1 MGDSTSPVKQYF
13 EFADGYR
20 GYNNGCGCNND
31 ILFLLF
37 FLVFMNNGMWGRNWN
52 NGNGCSADVAAVV
65 AETNGTYAAERFNN
79 LSTTLGQ
86 LKDNQFAGF
95 SGVQNA
101 MCQGFGGI
109 NTNLSQGFA
118 SVNNSLS
125 QGFGG
130 LNTNLQNGFYGLNNS
145 IQNSKYE
152 IGSKIDACCCATQT
166 GIANL
171 QAAYDRGVCA
181 IINAG
186 NANTQAIKDMLG
198 AHWSAN
204 DKERICALESQL
216 SEQKILA
223 AIAAKSTTTT
233 TTTTGA

>member
-1 MGDSTSPVKQYF
+1 MGDSTAPVKQYF
-13 EFADGYR
+13 EFPDMAR
-20 GYNNGCGCNND
+20 GYNNGCNND

-37 FLVFMNNGMWGRNWN
+37 FLVFMNNGMWGRGWN
-52 NGNGCSADVAAVV
+52 NNGCGNGCAADVAAVV
-65 AETNGTYAAERFNN
+65 SETNGAYAAERFNN

-109 NTNLSQGFA
+109 NANLSQGFA

-125 QGFGG
+125 Q
-130 LNTNLQNGFYGLNNS
+130 GFYGLNNS

-171 QAAYDRGVCA
+171 QSAYDRGVCA

-198 AHWSAN
+198 AHWASM

-223 AIAAKSTTTT
+223 AIAAKTTT

>member
-125 QGFGG
+125 QGF
-130 LNTNLQNGFYGLNNS
+130 YGLNNS

-166 GIANL
+166 GISDLRSAF
-171 QAAYDRGVCA
+171 DRGVCA
-181 IINAG
+181 IVNAG
-186 NANTQAIKDMLG
+186 NANTQAIKDMLC

-204 DKERICALESQL
+204 DKERICALESKL
-216 SEQKILA
+216 SEQTILA
-223 AIAAKSTTTT
+223 AIAAKSTTTPT
-233 TTTTGA
+233 T